1 MADMTVERAAP
12 VAASDARSGGGR
24 GLMMAALRK
33 WSTIVAMLIVC
44 AGLSLATPYF
54 LTASNVTNVIFTMVT
69 SALVSLG
76 LTYVVI
82 AGSFDLSI
90 GLIVTTTSIVT
101 AMTMPAIGP
110 VAGSVL
116 ALAVGCV
123 VGVFNGVLVTYGR
136 LSGIVVT
143 LGTMFV
149 LGGINNYLTH
159 GYQIAVSGDQT
170 AFLFLGQG
178 TVADIP
184 IPDLLLIGVFLV
196 AHVFVTKTKVGHY
209 ISAVGDNPMAAY
221 YSGIKVYRWV
231 IISFVLSGLLCAVG
245 GIVETSI
252 SSSAQPVGGEGYL
265 LEAFAAVFLGATV
278 FGRGKPH
285 LFGTLV
291 SALFLNFVTAG
302 MNMIGAP
309 FALHQLIE
317 GGVLILAVGANA
329 MLNREELHMRFI

>member
-1 MADMTVERAAP
+1 MP
-12 VAASDARSGGGR
+12 VVPRDKWASRWH
-24 GLMMAALRK
+24 GLMVAGVRK
-33 WSTIVAMLIVC
+33 WSTIVAMLVVC
-44 AGLSLATPYF
+44 AGFSAATPYF
-54 LTASNVTNVIFTMVT
+54 LTASNVTNVVFTMVT

-110 VAGSVL
+110 VAASVL
-116 ALAVGCV
+116 ALLVGCL
-123 VGVFNGVLVTYGR
+123 VGVINGTLVTYGR

-143 LGTMFV
+143 LGMMFV

-159 GYQIAVSGDQT
+159 GYQIAISGDET

-178 TVADIP
+178 TLLGIP
-184 IPDLLLIGVFLV
+184 IPDLLLIAAFIV
-196 AHVFVTKTKVGHY
+196 AHVFVTKTKIGHY
-209 ISAVGDNPMAAY
+209 VSAVGGNPMAAY

-231 IISFVLSGLLCAVG
+231 IASFVLSGLFCAIG
-245 GIVETSI
+245 GVVETSI
-252 SSSAQPVGGEGYL
+252 STSAQPVGGEGYL

-285 LFGTLV
+285 LLGTLIG
-291 SALFLNFVTAG
+291 ALFLNFVTAG
-302 MNMIGAP
+302 MNMVGAP

-329 MLNREELHMRFI
+329 MLNREELHMRFL